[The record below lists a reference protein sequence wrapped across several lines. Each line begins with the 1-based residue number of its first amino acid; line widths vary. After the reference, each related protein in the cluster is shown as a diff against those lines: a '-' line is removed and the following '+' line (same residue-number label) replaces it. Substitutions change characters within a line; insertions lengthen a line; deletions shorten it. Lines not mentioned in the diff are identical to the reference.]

1 MDTRI
6 IATLT
11 VLAVSIPIY
20 IVWLVGLILAIV
32 NWKKMPKASLL
43 TVIAIVI
50 LFLAGVAGQVFS
62 LNYPIMAHESGLS
75 YAKIGLVTAIV
86 GIANVLL
93 TTACWGMLLAAIFG
107 RRNLAV

>member
-11 VLAVSIPIY
+11 VLATSTPIY

-43 TVIAIVI
+43 TIIAIVI

-62 LNYPIMAHESGLS
+62 LNYPIMANDSGLS
-75 YAKIGLVTAIV
+75 YAKIGLVMAIV

-107 RRNLAV
+107 RRNPAV

>member
-11 VLAVSIPIY
+11 VLATSTPIY
-20 IVWLVGLILAIV
+20 IAWLVGLILAIV

-62 LNYPIMAHESGLS
+62 LNYPITAHESGLS
-75 YAKIGLVTAIV
+75 YAKISLVMGIV
-86 GIANVLL
+86 RIIDVLL

-107 RRNLAV
+107 RRNPAV